1 MDRGSVMNGNKVDG
15 APVLDKTRADH
26 FSDHDAG
33 HYRAGT
39 HLIIEVKGATGLDDK
54 ARIERAFRAC
64 VAATGSTL
72 LHIHLHGFQPHG
84 VSGVA
89 VLAESHITV
98 HTWPELGYGAFDVFM
113 CGKADPWRAVDV
125 LARAFETSDVEVKE
139 IARGLGVIAKG

>member
-1 MDRGSVMNGNKVDG
+1 MSGTGSDDASVLD
-15 APVLDKTRADH
+15 PVLDRARPDH
-26 FSDHDAG
+26 FSTQADGQH
-33 HYRAGT
+33 RAGI
-39 HLIIEVKGATGLDDK
+39 HLIIEVKNATGLDDQ
-54 ARIERAFRAC
+54 ARVERAFRAC

-113 CGKADPWRAVDV
+113 CGTADPWRAVDV
-125 LARAFETSDVEVKE
+125 LACAFETSDIDVKE
-139 IARGLGVIAKG
+139 ISRGVGVIKGA